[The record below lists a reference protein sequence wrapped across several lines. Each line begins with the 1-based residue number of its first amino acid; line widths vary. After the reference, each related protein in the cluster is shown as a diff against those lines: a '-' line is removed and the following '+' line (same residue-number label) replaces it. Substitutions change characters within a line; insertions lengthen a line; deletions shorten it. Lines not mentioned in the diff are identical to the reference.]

1 MLIYRVSTL
10 TGAKNTMELNI
21 DAKVYDR
28 WARGEGPVIQE
39 AFPHLTPSER
49 EFLMT
54 GITPKEWTNLF
65 GAENSES

>member
-10 TGAKNTMELNI
+10 TSAGNVMELDI
-21 DAKVYDR
+21 DPEAYAT
-28 WARGEGPVIQE
+28 WASGFGPVIQE